1 MKVNIRNDSL
11 RNQITVDFK
20 EEEEDKFFPN
30 IMVLPLTDFQLGVNL
45 VEFGPKGNRTKFTKY
60 ISLRNMKDKK
70 NVNIQ
75 CEEVHLSAEIIQDQ
89 EEQEKLME
97 KMNYKYKFKG
107 DGMPMIR
114 IFSINV
120 KLPEEFDDSEEEGIF
135 LNSSS
140 NIEEL
145 LREKEPS
152 VMSTIK
158 SSSQSP
164 VKPASELGSSG

>member
-1 MKVNIRNDSL
+1 
-11 RNQITVDFK
+11 
-20 EEEEDKFFPN
+20 
-30 IMVLPLTDFQLGVNL
+30 
-45 VEFGPKGNRTKFTKY
+45 
-60 ISLRNMKDKK
+60 
-70 NVNIQ
+70 
-75 CEEVHLSAEIIQDQ
+75 
-89 EEQEKLME
+89 ME

-107 DGMPMIR
+107 DGMHMIR

-135 LNSSS
+135 INSSS

-164 VKPASELGSSG
+164 VKPAS